1 MVSSLWN
8 GLRHLVINIIRGHNI
23 PTYCP
28 CDQPSSILSCLQIP
42 FNPCK
47 ANRSG
52 FLAEQHVITFEY
64 LVNGFHTTSVENG
77 PDIEAAGQE
86 QTVRVSAVNRP
97 EMHPFCQLGQ
107 QVIAGQDQ
115 LCRQFTSHR
124 IVPEMFA
131 AAYDKGPVLRQ
142 AMEQT
147 VLFGNPCP
155 GRVPIEYALPSVFKK
170 FLSFSQPALYIGD
183 NVC

>member
-1 MVSSLWN
+1 MLSTIVNTVLSSN
-8 GLRHLVINIIRGHNI
+8 TV
-23 PTYCP
+23 
-28 CDQPSSILSCLQIP
+28 QSLQGQA
-42 FNPCK
+42 FWL
-47 ANRSG
+47 
-52 FLAEQHVITFEY
+52 LAEQYVITFEY
-64 LVNGFHTTSVENG
+64 LVNGFHITSVENG

-86 QTVRVSAVNRP
+86 QTVRVSAVGGP
-97 EMHPFCQLGQ
+97 EMHHFRQFGQ
-107 QVIAGQDQ
+107 QIIAGQYQ
-115 LCRQFTSHR
+115 LCRQFASHR

-147 VLFGNPCP
+147 VLLGNLCP
-155 GRVPIEYALPSVFKK
+155 GRVPTEYALPSVFKK